1 MHTKE
6 SLRVLDQKDPLAKFK
21 LKFDLPENVLYMDG
35 NSLGAMPK
43 DALKRANCVITE
55 EWGHDLIQSWNKA
68 AWFDLPVRIGNKL
81 GKLIGAKEN
90 ETVVTDTTSINIF
103 KALAASL
110 NIQHKKYPQKRVI
123 VSERS
128 NFPTDLY
135 MIEGLIKLLNRN
147 YELRLIDDSL
157 SLEQALNDDVAA
169 VLLSHVNYRTGYL
182 YDMQDVTNKTHS
194 CNALVIWDLCH
205 SVGALPIDVYS
216 ANADFAV
223 GCTYKYL
230 NAGPGAPAFIWVN
243 PKHVN
248 DFEQPLSG
256 WWGHSTPFA
265 MQSFYKPAEG
275 VRRYLCGTQPIISLA
290 LVENGIDITLQAGME
305 QIRQKSLDLTD
316 LFIELVNEKCAK
328 HNLELVT
335 PLEHKYR
342 GSHVSLAH
350 KEGYAIIQALIAH
363 NVVGDYR
370 EPAVLRFGFTPLY
383 FGYED
388 VFNAVNTLQNI
399 LDNKIWDNAE
409 FAKRFA
415 VT

>member
-6 SLRVLDQKDPLAKFK
+6 SCKILDQKDPLAKFK
-21 LKFDLPENVLYMDG
+21 ADFDLPKNVLYLDG

-43 DALKRANCVITE
+43 NALERANSVITK
-55 EWGHDLIQSWNKA
+55 EWGHDLIQSWNTA
-68 AWFDLPVRIGNKL
+68 GWFEMPARLGNKL
-81 GKLIGAKEN
+81 GKLIGAKDN

-103 KALAASL
+103 KALSAAL
-110 NIQHKKYPQKRVI
+110 NIARAKYPQKTAI
-123 VSERS
+123 VSERG
-128 NFPTDLY
+128 NFPTDIY
-135 MIEGLIKLLNRN
+135 MIEGLIKQLQHK
-147 YELRLIDDSL
+147 YELRLIDDNL
-157 SLEQALNDDVAA
+157 SLEQALDDDVAV

-182 YDMQDVTNKTHS
+182 YDMQEVTKQIHNA
-194 CNALVIWDLCH
+194 NALVIWDLCH
-205 SVGALPIDVYS
+205 SVGALPINVSS

-243 PKHVN
+243 SKYAN

-256 WWGHSTPFA
+256 WWGHNTPFT
-265 MQSFYKPAEG
+265 MHHSYTPASG

-290 LVENGIDITLQAGME
+290 LVECGLDVALQAGME
-305 QIRQKSLDLTD
+305 QIRQKSLALTD
-316 LFIELVNEKCAK
+316 LFIELVNEKCAH
-328 HNLELVT
+328 HNLELIT

-350 KEGYAIIQALIAH
+350 QDGYAIIQALIAH

-370 EPAVLRFGFTPLY
+370 EPFVLRFGFTPLY

-399 LDNKIWDNAE
+399 LDNKIWDNPK
-409 FAKRFA
+409 FKQRLA